1 MLSFLCWARPYDLCR
16 YCHRSI
22 KPFRDVGIDENLN
35 PLATFPNAQTETAY
49 RKKNVNPRRN
59 MSSTIDYQELEVLAR
74 KGRWLAI
81 STVAGSGAGH
91 VGGPFSA
98 MDIMVALYFRVMK
111 IRPEEPK
118 WPERDRFIL
127 SKGHSSIGQYVVMA
141 LRGFLPI
148 EELKTFDK
156 GGSRLQGHPDVT
168 RLPGLETSTGS
179 LGQGL
184 SVGLGMAL
192 GARMRGQ
199 KFQTFVMIGD
209 GELQEGMIW
218 EALHV
223 APRYKLGN
231 LTAILD
237 WNGLQQFGWVLAIN
251 EQHRGDRRDPW
262 SGIDLR
268 GIFEKL
274 GWRCLEID
282 GHDFSQIVPALESAK
297 ASGDSDQPTMIIA
310 HTIKGK
316 GVHFTEGKHEWHSKV
331 ATKEELQIVAAEL
344 DIVEAG
350 L

>member
-1 MLSFLCWARPYDLCR
+1 
-16 YCHRSI
+16 
-22 KPFRDVGIDENLN
+22 
-35 PLATFPNAQTETAY
+35 
-49 RKKNVNPRRN
+49 
-59 MSSTIDYQELEVLAR
+59 MSSETDYKDLEMLAR
-74 KGRWLAI
+74 RGRWLAI

-98 MDIMVALYFRVMK
+98 MDILVALYFRVMK
-111 IRPEEPK
+111 IDPKEPRM
-118 WPERDRFIL
+118 PARDRFIL
-127 SKGHSSIGQYVVMA
+127 SKGHSSIGQYSVMA
-141 LRGFLPI
+141 LRGFLPV

-184 SVGLGMAL
+184 SVGLGIAL
-192 GARMRGQ
+192 GARLRGE

-218 EALHV
+218 EALHI
-223 APRYKLGN
+223 APRYRLGN

-251 EQHRGDRRDPW
+251 EEHRGDRRDPW
-262 SGIDLR
+262 TGIDLR

-274 GWRCLEID
+274 GWRCIEID
-282 GHDFSQIVPALESAK
+282 GHDFAQIVPALEAAK
-297 ASGDSDQPTMIIA
+297 AAGESDQPTMIIA

-316 GVHFTEGKHEWHSKV
+316 GVRFTEGKHEWHSKV
-331 ATKEELQIVAAEL
+331 ATKDELKIVAKEL
-344 DIVEAG
+344 GIEEAIA
-350 L
+350 

>member
-1 MLSFLCWARPYDLCR
+1 
-16 YCHRSI
+16 
-22 KPFRDVGIDENLN
+22 
-35 PLATFPNAQTETAY
+35 
-49 RKKNVNPRRN
+49 
-59 MSSTIDYQELEVLAR
+59 MSNKLEYHELEALAQR
-74 KGRWLAI
+74 GRWLAI

-98 MDIMVALYFRVMK
+98 MDILIALYFSVMN
-111 IRPEEPK
+111 IRSEEPR
-118 WPERDRFIL
+118 WTERDRFIL
-127 SKGHSSIGQYVVMA
+127 SKGHSSIGQYAVMA

-168 RLPGLETSTGS
+168 RLPGLDTSTGS

-184 SVGLGMAL
+184 SVGLGFAL

-199 KFQTFVMIGD
+199 KFHTFVMLGD
-209 GELQEGMIW
+209 GELQEGMVW
-218 EALHV
+218 EALHI

-274 GWRCLEID
+274 GWRCLEIN
-282 GHDFSQIVPALESAK
+282 GHDFSQIVPALENAK

-331 ATKEELQIVAAEL
+331 ATKEELKIVAAEL
-344 DIVEAG
+344 GIAEAG
-350 L
+350 V

>member
-1 MLSFLCWARPYDLCR
+1 
-16 YCHRSI
+16 
-22 KPFRDVGIDENLN
+22 
-35 PLATFPNAQTETAY
+35 
-49 RKKNVNPRRN
+49 
-59 MSSTIDYQELEVLAR
+59 MSSTTDYQELEALAR
-74 KGRWLAI
+74 RGRWLAI

-98 MDIMVALYFRVMK
+98 MDIMVALYFSVMK
-111 IRPEEPK
+111 VKPEEPK

-148 EELKTFDK
+148 EERKTFDK

-199 KFQTFVMIGD
+199 KFQTFVMVGD

-231 LTAILD
+231 LTMILD

-282 GHDFSQIVPALESAK
+282 GHDFSQIIPALESAK
-297 ASGDSDQPTMIIA
+297 ASGDSDRPTMIIA

-331 ATKEELQIVAAEL
+331 ATKEELKTVAAEL
-344 DIVEAG
+344 GIVEAG
-350 L
+350 V

>member
-1 MLSFLCWARPYDLCR
+1 
-16 YCHRSI
+16 
-22 KPFRDVGIDENLN
+22 
-35 PLATFPNAQTETAY
+35 
-49 RKKNVNPRRN
+49 
-59 MSSTIDYQELEVLAR
+59 MSNKLDYHELETLAQR
-74 KGRWLAI
+74 GRWLAI

-98 MDIMVALYFRVMK
+98 MDILIALYFRVMN
-111 IRPEEPK
+111 IRPEEPR
-118 WPERDRFIL
+118 WAERDRFIL
-127 SKGHSSIGQYVVMA
+127 SKGHSSIGQYAVMA
-141 LRGFLPI
+141 LREFLPL

-168 RLPGLETSTGS
+168 RLPGLDTSTGS

-184 SVGLGMAL
+184 SVGLGFAL
-192 GARMRGQ
+192 GGRMRAQ
-199 KFQTFVMIGD
+199 KFHTFVMLGD
-209 GELQEGMIW
+209 GELQEGMVW
-218 EALHV
+218 EALHI

-282 GHDFSQIVPALESAK
+282 GHDFSQIVPALENAK

-331 ATKEELQIVAAEL
+331 ATKEELKIVAAEL
-344 DIVEAG
+344 GIVEAG
-350 L
+350 V

>member
-1 MLSFLCWARPYDLCR
+1 
-16 YCHRSI
+16 
-22 KPFRDVGIDENLN
+22 
-35 PLATFPNAQTETAY
+35 
-49 RKKNVNPRRN
+49 
-59 MSSTIDYQELEVLAR
+59 MSNRTDDYKELEALAR

-111 IRPEEPK
+111 IKPEEPK
-118 WPERDRFIL
+118 CPERDRFIL
-127 SKGHSSIGQYVVMA
+127 SKGHSSIGQYAVMA

-218 EALHV
+218 EALHI

-251 EQHRGDRRDPW
+251 EPHRGDRRDPW

-274 GWRCLEID
+274 GWRCIEID
-282 GHDFSQIVPALESAK
+282 GHDFSQIVPALESVK
-297 ASGDSDQPTMIIA
+297 ASGGSDQPTMIIA
-310 HTIKGK
+310 HTVKGK

-331 ATKEELQIVAAEL
+331 ATKEELTIVAEQLGIAEAR
-344 DIVEAG
+344 V
-350 L
+350 

>member
-1 MLSFLCWARPYDLCR
+1 L
-16 YCHRSI
+16 
-22 KPFRDVGIDENLN
+22 
-35 PLATFPNAQTETAY
+35 
-49 RKKNVNPRRN
+49 
-59 MSSTIDYQELEVLAR
+59 
-74 KGRWLAI
+74 
-81 STVAGSGAGH
+81 
-91 VGGPFSA
+91 
-98 MDIMVALYFRVMK
+98 VALYFRVMK
-111 IRPEEPK
+111 IRPEEPR

-127 SKGHSSIGQYVVMA
+127 SKGHSSISQYAVMA

-184 SVGLGMAL
+184 SVGVGIAL

-218 EALHV
+218 EALHI

-274 GWRCLEID
+274 GWRCLEIS
-282 GHDFSQIVPALESAK
+282 GHNFSEIIPALESAK

-331 ATKEELQIVAAEL
+331 ATKEELKIVAEEL
-344 DIVEAG
+344 GIEEVVA
-350 L
+350 

>member
-1 MLSFLCWARPYDLCR
+1 MS
-16 YCHRSI
+16 
-22 KPFRDVGIDENLN
+22 
-35 PLATFPNAQTETAY
+35 TTTE
-49 RKKNVNPRRN
+49 
-59 MSSTIDYQELEVLAR
+59 YQELEALAR
-74 KGRWLAI
+74 RGRWLAI

-98 MDIMVALYFRVMK
+98 MDIMVALYFRVMNIK
-111 IRPEEPK
+111 PEEPG
-118 WPERDRFIL
+118 WPDRDRFIL
-127 SKGHSSIGQYVVMA
+127 SKGHSSIGQYSVMA
-141 LRGFLPI
+141 LRGFLPV

-168 RLPGLETSTGS
+168 RLPGLDTSTGS

-184 SVGLGMAL
+184 SVGLGFAL
-192 GARMRGQ
+192 GARMRKK
-199 KFQTFVMIGD
+199 KFHTFVLIGD

-218 EALHV
+218 EALHI

-237 WNGLQQFGWVLAIN
+237 WNGLQQFGWVLAVN

-274 GWRCLEID
+274 GWRCIEIN
-282 GHDFSQIVPALESAK
+282 GHEFSQIVPALETVK

-331 ATKEELQIVAAEL
+331 ATKEELKIIAQQL
-344 DIVEAG
+344 DIKEA
-350 L
+350 LA

>member
-1 MLSFLCWARPYDLCR
+1 
-16 YCHRSI
+16 
-22 KPFRDVGIDENLN
+22 
-35 PLATFPNAQTETAY
+35 
-49 RKKNVNPRRN
+49 
-59 MSSTIDYQELEVLAR
+59 MSNKIDYHELEALAQR
-74 KGRWLAI
+74 GRWLAI

-98 MDIMVALYFRVMK
+98 MDMLIALYFRVMN
-111 IRPEEPK
+111 IRSEEPR
-118 WPERDRFIL
+118 WAERDRFIL

-141 LRGFLPI
+141 LRGFLPL

-168 RLPGLETSTGS
+168 RLPGLDTSTGS

-184 SVGLGMAL
+184 SVGLGFAL

-199 KFQTFVMIGD
+199 KFHTFVMLGD
-209 GELQEGMIW
+209 GELQEGMVW
-218 EALHV
+218 EALHI

-282 GHDFSQIVPALESAK
+282 GHDFSQIVPALENAK
-297 ASGDSDQPTMIIA
+297 ASGDSDLPTMIIA

-316 GVHFTEGKHEWHSKV
+316 GVHFTEGKHEWHSKI
-331 ATKEELQIVAAEL
+331 ATKEERKIVAAEL
-344 DIVEAG
+344 GIVEAG
-350 L
+350 I

>member
-1 MLSFLCWARPYDLCR
+1 
-16 YCHRSI
+16 
-22 KPFRDVGIDENLN
+22 
-35 PLATFPNAQTETAY
+35 
-49 RKKNVNPRRN
+49 
-59 MSSTIDYQELEVLAR
+59 MSNQIDYHELEALAQR
-74 KGRWLAI
+74 GRWLAI

-98 MDIMVALYFRVMK
+98 MDMLVALYFRVMS
-111 IRPEEPK
+111 IRPEEPR
-118 WPERDRFIL
+118 WSERDRFIL
-127 SKGHSSIGQYVVMA
+127 SKGHSSIGQYAVMA
-141 LRGFLPI
+141 LRGFLPL

-168 RLPGLETSTGS
+168 RLPGLDTSTGS

-184 SVGLGMAL
+184 SVGLGFAL

-199 KFQTFVMIGD
+199 KFHTFVMLGD
-209 GELQEGMIW
+209 GELQEGMVW
-218 EALHV
+218 EALHI

-282 GHDFSQIVPALESAK
+282 GHDFSQIVPALENAK
-297 ASGDSDQPTMIIA
+297 ASGDSDLPTMIIA

-316 GVHFTEGKHEWHSKV
+316 GVHFTEGKHEWHSKI
-331 ATKEELQIVAAEL
+331 ATKEELKIVAAEL
-344 DIVEAG
+344 GIMEAG
-350 L
+350 I

>member
-1 MLSFLCWARPYDLCR
+1 
-16 YCHRSI
+16 
-22 KPFRDVGIDENLN
+22 
-35 PLATFPNAQTETAY
+35 
-49 RKKNVNPRRN
+49 
-59 MSSTIDYQELEVLAR
+59 MSAKTDYNELEQLAR
-74 KGRWLAI
+74 RGRWLVI
-81 STVAGSGAGH
+81 STVARSGAGH
-91 VGGPFSA
+91 VGGPMSA
-98 MDIMVALYFRVMK
+98 MDVMIALYFRVMK
-111 IRPEEPK
+111 VRPDEPR

-127 SKGHSSIGQYVVMA
+127 SKGHSAIGLYTVMA
-141 LRGFLPI
+141 LRGYLPV

-156 GGSRLQGHPDVT
+156 ERSRLQGHPDMT
-168 RLPGLETSTGS
+168 KLPGLEASTGS

-184 SVGLGMAL
+184 SVGLGIAL
-192 GARMRGQ
+192 GARLRGN

-218 EALHV
+218 EAVHV

-251 EQHRGDRRDPW
+251 EKHRGDRRDPW

-297 ASGDSDQPTMIIA
+297 ASGDSDPPTMIIA

-331 ATKEELQIVAAEL
+331 ATKEELKIVAAEL
-344 DIVEAG
+344 GIVEAG
-350 L
+350 I